1 MPHISVVIPVYKAE
15 NCLKE
20 LYDRLKSSME
30 TITKDFEIILVEDCS
45 DDSSWNIITELSKKD
60 KRVKGIQFSRNFG
73 QHYGITAGLDN
84 SSGDWVVIM
93 DCDLQDKPEEIPSL
107 YKKALE
113 GYDVVLARRQIRKD
127 PFFKRATS
135 YLFYKVF
142 NYFADSRLDPAV
154 ANFRILSKKVVEAL
168 NNMRESLRFIS
179 CLNDWVGFNTAYI
192 EVEHGEGMGRKSTY
206 NYRKLWKLAKEVIVA
221 YSDKPLKISVNFGF
235 FLSVISFLTGIYYLV
250 KKMYFGIPI
259 QGWTS
264 IIVALFFLGGIIIAN
279 LGIIGMYLGKT
290 FDETKKRPLYIVR
303 RYTENVK

>member
-20 LYDRLKSSME
+20 LYSRLKSSLE
-30 TITKDFEIILVEDCS
+30 TITKDFEIILVEDCGG
-45 DDSSWNIITELSKKD
+45 DGSWDVIAELSAKD

-84 SSGDWVVIM
+84 SSGGWVVIM
-93 DCDLQDKPEEIPSL
+93 DCDLQDKPEEIPRM

-113 GYDVVLARRQIRKD
+113 GYDVVLARRQTRKD
-127 PFFKRATS
+127 PFLKRTTS

-154 ANFRILSKKVVEAL
+154 ANFRIISKKVVEAL
-168 NNMRESLRFIS
+168 NSMRESLRFIS

-192 EVEHGEGMGRKSTY
+192 EVEHSDGANRKSAY
-206 NYRKLWKLAKEVIVA
+206 NYKKLWKLAREVIVA
-221 YSDKPLKISVNFGF
+221 YSDKPLRISINLGF
-235 FLSVISFLTGIYYLV
+235 LLSFISFLTGIYYIT
-250 KKMYFGIPI
+250 KKIWFGISIP
-259 QGWTS
+259 GWTS
-264 IIVALFFLGGIIIAN
+264 IFVALFFIGGIIIAN
-279 LGIIGMYLGKT
+279 LGIIGIYLGKT

-303 RYTENVK
+303 RYTENAK